1 NNVSFPSNTGKIF
14 ANLLFKIMRTSFI
27 TRERGLQIMTTTV
40 LKVSDLISTSDKS
53 WQDAVEKGLD
63 RASKTIRNIK
73 GIDVTN
79 WKAQVENGKI
89 IEYRAVMKLAFEV
102 EQ

>member
-1 NNVSFPSNTGKIF
+1 
-14 ANLLFKIMRTSFI
+14 
-27 TRERGLQIMTTTV
+27 MTTTV
-40 LKVSDLISTSDKS
+40 LKVSDLISTSDTS
-53 WQDAVEKGLD
+53 WQDAVEKGLE

-79 WKAQVENGKI
+79 WKAEVQDGQIV
-89 IEYRAVMKLAFEV
+89 EYRAVMKVAFEV

>member
-1 NNVSFPSNTGKIF
+1 M
-14 ANLLFKIMRTSFI
+14 A
-27 TRERGLQIMTTTV
+27 TTV

-53 WQDAVEKGLD
+53 WQDAVEKGLE

-73 GIDVTN
+73 GIDVTS
-79 WKAQVENGKI
+79 WKAEVQNGRI
-89 IEYRAVMKLAFEV
+89 VEYRIVMKIAFEV

>member
-1 NNVSFPSNTGKIF
+1 M
-14 ANLLFKIMRTSFI
+14 A
-27 TRERGLQIMTTTV
+27 TTV

-53 WQDAVEKGLD
+53 WQDAVEKGLE

-73 GIDVTN
+73 GVDVTS
-79 WKAQVENGKI
+79 WKAEVQNGKI
-89 IEYRAVMKLAFEV
+89 VEYRTVMKVAFEV

>member
-1 NNVSFPSNTGKIF
+1 M
-14 ANLLFKIMRTSFI
+14 A
-27 TRERGLQIMTTTV
+27 TTV

-53 WQDAVEKGLD
+53 WQDAVEKGLE

-73 GIDVTN
+73 GIDVTS
-79 WKAQVENGKI
+79 WKAEVDNGKI
-89 IEYRAVMKLAFEV
+89 VEYRTVMKIAFEV

>member
-1 NNVSFPSNTGKIF
+1 
-14 ANLLFKIMRTSFI
+14 
-27 TRERGLQIMTTTV
+27 MTTTV

-73 GIDVTN
+73 GIDVIS
-79 WKAQVENGKI
+79 WKAEVQNGKI
-89 IEYRAVMKLAFEV
+89 TEYRAVMKVAFEV

>member
-1 NNVSFPSNTGKIF
+1 M
-14 ANLLFKIMRTSFI
+14 A
-27 TRERGLQIMTTTV
+27 TTV

-53 WQDAVEKGLD
+53 WQDAIEKGLE

-73 GIDVTN
+73 GIDVTS
-79 WKAQVENGKI
+79 WKAEVQNGKI
-89 IEYRAVMKLAFEV
+89 VEYRTVMKIAFEV

>member
-1 NNVSFPSNTGKIF
+1 
-14 ANLLFKIMRTSFI
+14 
-27 TRERGLQIMTTTV
+27 MTTSV

-53 WQDAVEKGLD
+53 WQDAIEKGLE

-73 GIDVTN
+73 GIDVTS

-89 IEYRAVMKLAFEV
+89 VEYRAVMKIAFEV
-102 EQ
+102 EE

>member
-1 NNVSFPSNTGKIF
+1 
-14 ANLLFKIMRTSFI
+14 
-27 TRERGLQIMTTTV
+27 MTTTV

-53 WQDAVEKGLD
+53 WQDAIEKGLE

-73 GIDVTN
+73 GIDVTS
-79 WKAQVENGKI
+79 WKAEVQNGKI
-89 IEYRAVMKLAFEV
+89 VEYRIVMKIAFEV

>member
-1 NNVSFPSNTGKIF
+1 M
-14 ANLLFKIMRTSFI
+14 A
-27 TRERGLQIMTTTV
+27 TTV

-53 WQDAVEKGLD
+53 WQDAVEKGLE

-73 GIDVTN
+73 GIDVTS
-79 WKAQVENGKI
+79 WKGEVQNGKI
-89 IEYRAVMKLAFEV
+89 VEYRTVMKIAFEV

>member
-1 NNVSFPSNTGKIF
+1 MAS
-14 ANLLFKIMRTSFI
+14 
-27 TRERGLQIMTTTV
+27 TV

-53 WQDAVEKGLD
+53 WQDAVEKGLE

-73 GIDVTN
+73 GIDVTS
-79 WKAQVENGKI
+79 WKGEVQNGKI
-89 IEYRAVMKLAFEV
+89 VEYRTVMKIAFEV

>member
-1 NNVSFPSNTGKIF
+1 MVIIYM
-14 ANLLFKIMRTSFI
+14 A
-27 TRERGLQIMTTTV
+27 TTV

-53 WQDAVEKGLD
+53 WQDAVEKGLE

-79 WKAQVENGKI
+79 WKAEVQNGKI
-89 IEYRAVMKLAFEV
+89 VEYRAVMKIAFEV
-102 EQ
+102 EEE